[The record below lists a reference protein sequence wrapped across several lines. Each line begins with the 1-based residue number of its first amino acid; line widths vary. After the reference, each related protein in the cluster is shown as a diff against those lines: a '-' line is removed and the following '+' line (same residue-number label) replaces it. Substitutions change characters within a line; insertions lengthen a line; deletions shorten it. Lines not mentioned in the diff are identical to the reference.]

1 LTIWGYPPRF
11 CRIFSTFPALE
22 TSMTKTA
29 PDHLSRKE
37 IKGPDQFQV
46 AATQAVDWMAH
57 RRKQVIIGVGAVV
70 ALLILVTVLVS
81 VRASREREAGA
92 LLYRV
97 VDAAGGEISSVPLS
111 GVPAQLFKTDE
122 ERQRAVIDAA
132 EKVRQRHGG
141 SRAATT
147 ATLLMGHAQFRL
159 GEWDKA
165 VESYRQFLSSAPQD
179 DSMRFAALD
188 GVAHALEAKG
198 QLEEAVK
205 AWDQAAGEKSY
216 ADRAAIQKARVLSK
230 AGKAEEARKILEA
243 FPEQHKESMLRA
255 EAAEQLAR
263 VGGK

>member
-1 LTIWGYPPRF
+1 
-11 CRIFSTFPALE
+11 
-22 TSMTKTA
+22 MTKTA

-46 AATQAVDWMAH
+46 AATQAAGWMAE
-57 RRKQVIIGVGAVV
+57 RRKQVVIGGVTVLAVAV
-70 ALLILVTVLVS
+70 LVTVLVNA
-81 VRASREREAGA
+81 RASREREAGA

-97 VDAAGGEISSVPLS
+97 VEAAGGEISSVPLS
-111 GVPAQLFKTDE
+111 GVPAPLFKTDE

-132 EKVRQRHGG
+132 QKVRDRHAG

-147 ATLLMGHAQFRL
+147 ATLMMGHAQYRL

-165 VESYRQFLSSAPQD
+165 LESYRAFLGAAPSD

-198 QLEEAVK
+198 ALDEAVK
-205 AWDQAAGEKSY
+205 AWDEAASVKSY
-216 ADRAAIQKARVLSK
+216 ADRAALEKARILTK
-230 AGKAEEARKILEA
+230 AGKPDEARQILTGFA
-243 FPEQHKESMLRA
+243 EQHKESPLRA

-263 VGGK
+263 LGGK